1 MRRLWGNDNG
11 QGDVSCLV
19 MVDDKGFH
27 KLRVW
32 LWFTAGQACFPGVV
46 EKRERIYCQQK
57 L

>member
-1 MRRLWGNDNG
+1 MRRLWGKDNG
-11 QGDVSCLV
+11 QGDVGCLV